1 MVNNTQLVLRGPKC
15 AKKLFP
21 HTVTPSHSTWA
32 TDTREDGSLL
42 SCGLL
47 QILTGSDCLGRIQHL
62 VDLNALIYTSVVTIG
77 YLSYCC
83 LQQEPTKHFHLDLPL
98 TEYFCFSAPFSVNLK
113 RCRKCYAGKFH
124 VIPINDHVTQHHSFL
139 ILMRCLN
146 FSRCRDH
153 VCMHK
158 CVESFP
164 CDLLIRYSCI
174 NSQVYLTK

>member
-1 MVNNTQLVLRGPKC
+1 MWFTPDSDRV
-15 AKKLFP
+15 
-21 HTVTPSHSTWA
+21 VT
-32 TDTREDGSLL
+32 
-42 SCGLL
+42 
-47 QILTGSDCLGRIQHL
+47 DCLGRIQHL

-113 RCRKCYAGKFH
+113 RCRECYAGKFH

-158 CVESFP
+158 CVESFL

-174 NSQVYLTK
+174 NTQVYLTK

>member
-1 MVNNTQLVLRGPKC
+1 MPRNY
-15 AKKLFP
+15 FP
-21 HTVTPSHSTWA
+21 TLLHHHIQPEPLIQERMDLCFHVVYSRFWSVVT
-32 TDTREDGSLL
+32 
-42 SCGLL
+42 
-47 QILTGSDCLGRIQHL
+47 DCLGRIQHL
-62 VDLNALIYTSVVTIG
+62 VNLNALIYTSVVTIG

-113 RCRKCYAGKFH
+113 RCRECYAGKFH